1 MPQVSCHD
9 GALFCRTNEGSET
22 LETLRALMWPM
33 IIPFSTALN
42 RNVSGP
48 EVNRSICRSKDSGVI
63 GGLKRRFVTG
73 DCNGFRA
80 RSWIWRPLGMSE
92 AVKGRI
98 SKGMMDRIA
107 LNGNYDLRKKE
118 GWH

>member
-1 MPQVSCHD
+1 MDC
-9 GALFCRTNEGSET
+9 
-22 LETLRALMWPM
+22 
-33 IIPFSTALN
+33 
-42 RNVSGP
+42 
-48 EVNRSICRSKDSGVI
+48 GVA

-98 SKGMMDRIA
+98 SKDMMDRIA
-107 LNGNYDLRKKE
+107 RKGSYELRKK
-118 GWH
+118 GDWRGG